1 MSFLNKRVEESI
13 KQANLLAQMSE
24 MSYRSLNGTRQTR
37 SSFTNNDL
45 KEQPDT
51 DKPAVGSLTSEMIAQ
66 YKREEEEKKN
76 KYVDPNTG
84 DEFLYAP
91 TGMTPTIKAAK
102 LVDVSSQGAPA
113 TITDVQTEQNKYA
126 KILQDL
132 KDAEQEIEDKIREGK
147 EKRAEMKSK
156 EVAKDKAFAES
167 TELTKEESDKTTRVG
182 RRSRERFSVMV

>member
-1 MSFLNKRVEESI
+1 
-13 KQANLLAQMSE
+13 
-24 MSYRSLNGTRQTR
+24 
-37 SSFTNNDL
+37 
-45 KEQPDT
+45 
-51 DKPAVGSLTSEMIAQ
+51 
-66 YKREEEEKKN
+66 
-76 KYVDPNTG
+76 
-84 DEFLYAP
+84 
-91 TGMTPTIKAAK
+91 MTPTIKAAK

>member
-1 MSFLNKRVEESI
+1 MSFVNKRVEESI
-13 KQANLLAQMSE
+13 KQAKLLSQMSE

-51 DKPAVGSLTSEMIAQ
+51 DKPSVGSLTSEMIAQ
-66 YKREEEEKKN
+66 YKREEEENN
-76 KYVDPNTG
+76 KYVDPITG

-91 TGMTPTIKAAK
+91 TGMTPTIVTPTF
-102 LVDVSSQGAPA
+102 VDVSALGKPA
-113 TITDVQTEQNKYA
+113 TLTDVQTEQSKYA
-126 KILQDL
+126 NILQDL
-132 KDAEQEIEDKIREGK
+132 KDKEQEIEDKKREGK

-167 TELTKEESDKTTRVG
+167 TELTKEESDKTTKLT
-182 RRSRERFSVMV
+182 